1 MIRRRI
7 GWQVFFICYFI
18 TAFALWFSTWYSIHT
33 YKDFYIKSLSQ
44 NVTKQSKLLAREF
57 EPAIAIGDNRSHID
71 SLCKL
76 YGSDIEAR
84 LTIILPS
91 GKVLGDSKAN
101 PDTMENHLNRPE
113 ISQAIQGKTDR
124 EIRYSTTLRE
134 NTLYYATPLFL
145 NKQICGVLRLSV
157 SLGEIKQHESIFYHR
172 LIVVSII
179 LFVILG
185 IVIYIFTTILSK
197 PIRAMK
203 KGAQLFAQGDFN
215 KKLTIPNSDE
225 LGDLARTL
233 NSMAISLD
241 DRIQTI
247 TRQRNELTAILVS
260 LNEGVIAV
268 DNNEKV
274 ISMNPAASKILNIT
288 QESACGCYIHQ
299 IVRNSTLQKF
309 LTSTLSSKDRI
320 ESAFSLPTQDG
331 ELYIQAYGTVLV
343 DHDSNPQGAVLVL
356 NDITRIRKLENLRK
370 EFVSNVSHE
379 LRTPLTSIKG
389 FVETIRSGDY
399 KLPEEVTRFL
409 TIISS
414 KTDNLCS
421 IVEDI
426 LTLSSIERDNEHR
439 EISMNLNSIQGI
451 IQDAIN
457 TCHWKAVKKNISIKL
472 ECPSEVYS
480 CINAPLIEQAIV
492 NLLDNAIKYSNENT
506 DIIILVKSS
515 ETELTIS
522 VQDHGCGI
530 AEEHLGRVF
539 ERFYRVDKARSRKL
553 GGTGLGLSIVKN
565 IISAHNG
572 NVIVNSKIGIGS
584 TFEICLPHKNSEKD

>member
-7 GWQVFFICYFI
+7 GWQFFFICYFI
-18 TAFALWFSTWYSIHT
+18 TAFALWFSTWYSIHI
-33 YKDFYIKSLSQ
+33 YKDFFIKSLSQ

-57 EPAIAIGDNRSHID
+57 EPAIANEISTSHID
-71 SLCKL
+71 SLCKVF
-76 YGSDIEAR
+76 GGDIETR
-84 LTIILPS
+84 LTIISPT
-91 GKVLGDSKAN
+91 GRVLGDSKAN
-101 PDTMENHLNRPE
+101 PDTMENHLNRLE

-145 NKQICGVLRLSV
+145 DKQVCGVLRLSV
-157 SLGEIKQHESIFYHR
+157 SLGEIKQHESVFYHR
-172 LIVVSII
+172 LIIVSII

-185 IVIYIFTTILSK
+185 VVIYIFTNILSK

-215 KKLTIPNSDE
+215 KKLIIPYSDE

-233 NSMAISLD
+233 NSMATSLD

-274 ISMNPAASKILNIT
+274 ISLNPAASKILNIT
-288 QESACGCYIHQ
+288 QESARGCYIHQ

-309 LTSTLSSKDRI
+309 LTSTLSSKDRT
-320 ESAFSLPTQDG
+320 ESAFSLPTLDG
-331 ELYIQAYGTVLV
+331 ELYIQAYGTVLI
-343 DHDSNPQGAVLVL
+343 DHDTNPQGAVLVL

-409 TIISS
+409 TIISA

-439 EISMNLNSIQGI
+439 EISMNRNNIQGI

-472 ECPSEVYS
+472 ECPPEIYS

-515 ETELTIS
+515 ETELIIS

-565 IISAHNG
+565 IVSAHSG
-572 NVIVNSKIGIGS
+572 NVIVNSKVGIGS